1 MTAHHHPSALPKR
14 HRIEEYEIVRVL
26 GAGGFGITYL
36 AFDHQLDGPVAIKEY
51 FPAAVATRIDG
62 SRVAAAL
69 SENREVFTWGLVRFI
84 DEARSIHRFH
94 HPNVVRAHRYVETH
108 DTAYIV
114 MEYIEGASLEEI
126 LNQWGSLSA
135 PEWRRWLNPL
145 LNGLAH
151 MHGHGYL
158 HRDIKP
164 TNIVIRAT
172 DSEPV
177 LIDFG
182 AARVAARKQTH
193 TRVLTPAYAPIEQ
206 HSTHAVESPATDIY
220 ALAAVSYRVLTGA
233 PPPDAPDRMLDDR
246 YKPLSTRAVNAD
258 RTWLAAIDRGLR
270 PRPEHRPQTVAAWR
284 ALMEAND
291 DPAGTDPEPVAPE
304 LPTGPAPSTPLH
316 QLSLYELLG
325 ASAPS
330 EVAAS
335 AASPFSQNSRPSD
348 DHRGPA
354 LSDEQYERA
363 KPHFQKAWAH
373 MRDAGADLAEFVDW
387 LLDVLVGRFNVEL
400 EAAANVAKRFM
411 REQIAEDNDG
421 GQPAAKLGGRADA
434 GTGAPDTG
442 GGTAARPLDRDDAER
457 GEAGAAR
464 PGEPGC
470 RRATADSTGE
480 TSRPA
485 TGNPPLATETKPDSA
500 RRDARPWQ
508 FEIDSPLTL
517 RTIAYGGAHAV
528 PMVGW
533 DWPDGYVDLMKDC
546 YLHTG
551 DEPEWSL
558 PEQEESHLMVFYSLY
573 SALKY
578 GDHGFDRIVD
588 EVLARL
594 RDEDDHD
601 THESWWRDGEFREIV
616 GQQVR
621 GLERCGDD
629 RTEVRE
635 YINLVEDWTA
645 QYQDLRDEPG
655 EQMDS
660 DLLESVEALVSESEA
675 SAASVAERLSASAAW
690 FDEWAK
696 SDYAVDEFVEC
707 MRQLRLLHE
716 NQFEAARMRVER
728 AIPEITG

>member
-1 MTAHHHPSALPKR
+1 MADRHSPALPNG
-14 HRIEEYEIVRVL
+14 HRIDEYEIVRIL

-36 AFDHQLDGPVAIKEY
+36 AFDLHLDGPVAIKEY
-51 FPAAVATRIDG
+51 FPASVATRVG
-62 SRVAAAL
+62 RRVAAARP
-69 SENREVFTWGLVRFI
+69 EDRAVFTWGLDRFI
-84 DEARSIHRFH
+84 DEARSIHRFR
-94 HPNVVRAHRYVETH
+94 HPNVVRAHRYVEAH

-114 MEYIEGASLEEI
+114 MEYVEGAFLEEI
-126 LNQWGSLSA
+126 LTSRGSLPA

-145 LNGLAH
+145 LDGLAH
-151 MHGHGYL
+151 VHGHGYL
-158 HRDIKP
+158 HRDVKP
-164 TNIVIRAT
+164 TNIVIRAA
-172 DSEPV
+172 DGEPV

-182 AARVAARKQTH
+182 AARVAAREQAH
-193 TRVLTPAYAPIEQ
+193 TRVLTPGYAPIEQ
-206 HSTHAVESPATDIY
+206 HSTHAVQSPATDIY
-220 ALAAVSYRVLTGA
+220 ALAAVSYRTLTGG
-233 PPPDAPDRMLDDR
+233 PPPSAPDRMLDDR
-246 YKPLSTRAVNAD
+246 YEPLSTRVANAN
-258 RTWLAAIDRGLR
+258 RAWLAAIDRGLR

-291 DPAGTDPEPVAPE
+291 DPTGTDAEPVPPE
-304 LPTGPAPSTPLH
+304 LRAAAAPSTPLH
-316 QLSLYELLG
+316 QLSLCELLG

-348 DHRGPA
+348 DHRGSA

-363 KPHFQKAWAH
+363 KPHFQKAWEH
-373 MRDAGADLAEFVDW
+373 MRDAGADLTEFVDW
-387 LLDVLVGRFNVEL
+387 LLDVLVERFNVEL
-400 EAAANVAKRFM
+400 AAAANVTKRFM
-411 REQIAEDNDG
+411 REQIAKDNDG
-421 GQPAAKLGGRADA
+421 GQPAAEPGGRADA

-442 GGTAARPLDRDDAER
+442 EGTAARPLDRDDAER
-457 GEAGAAR
+457 GKAGAEAR
-464 PGEPGC
+464 PGEPGS
-470 RRATADSTGE
+470 RRAAADGTDETG
-480 TSRPA
+480 RPA
-485 TGNPPLATETKPDSA
+485 TGNPPLAAEPSPDSA

-533 DWPDGYVDLMKDC
+533 DWPDGYVDLMKEC

-551 DEPEWSL
+551 EEPELSL

-578 GDHGFDRIVD
+578 GDQGFDRIVD

-594 RDEDDHD
+594 RDEDDHND
-601 THESWWRDGEFREIV
+601 AHESWWQDGEFREIL
-616 GQQVR
+616 GHQVR

-635 YINLVEDWTA
+635 YVNSVENWIA

-655 EQMDS
+655 EQTDS

-675 SAASVAERLSASAAW
+675 SAASVAERLSASTAW
-690 FDEWAK
+690 LGERAK
-696 SDYAVDEFVEC
+696 SNYAVDEFIEC

-716 NQFEAARMRVER
+716 NRFEAARMRVER